1 MSKMGIESVEK
12 KPDYRIIET
21 TRTGTYKAV
30 ANITVPDGKLIIV
43 AIDNSDPAIAQIKEY
58 DGTAGDIIVGVIKES
73 AIAGENSVIVKRGK
87 LNIETID
94 TSNISGLEDY
104 EVFELLEHQNL
115 FVEKTSER
123 QEF

>member
-43 AIDNSDPAIAQIKEY
+43 AIDNSDTAVAQIKEY
-58 DGTAGDIIVGVIKES
+58 DGTAGDIIVGVIKEN
-73 AIAGENSVIVKRGK
+73 AVIGENSVVVKRGK
-87 LNIETID
+87 LNIDTID

-115 FVEKTSER
+115 YVEKISER

>member
-30 ANITVPDGKLIIV
+30 ANITVPDGKLTIV
-43 AIDNSDPAIAQIKEY
+43 AIDNSDTAVAQIKEY
-58 DGTAGDIIVGVIKES
+58 DGTAGDIIVGVIKEN
-73 AIAGENSVIVKRGK
+73 AVIGENSVVVKRGK
-87 LNIETID
+87 LNIDTID

-115 FVEKTSER
+115 YVEKISER

>member
-30 ANITVPDGKLIIV
+30 ANITVPDGKLVVV

-58 DGTAGDIIVGVIKES
+58 DGTAGDIIAGVIK
-73 AIAGENSVIVKRGK
+73 NSVIVKRGK
-87 LNIETID
+87 LNIEAID
-94 TSNISGLEDY
+94 TSNISGL
-104 EVFELLEHQNL
+104 
-115 FVEKTSER
+115 
-123 QEF
+123 

>member
-21 TRTGTYKAV
+21 TRTGTYNAV
-30 ANITVPDGKLIIV
+30 ANITVPDGKLVVV

-58 DGTAGDIIVGVIKES
+58 DGTAGDIIAGVIKES
-73 AIAGENSVIVKRGK
+73 AVAGENSVIVKRGK
-87 LNIETID
+87 LNIEAID

-104 EVFELLEHQNL
+104 EVFEMLEHQNL

>member
-43 AIDNSDPAIAQIKEY
+43 AIDNSDTAVAQIKEF
-58 DGTAGDIIVGVIKES
+58 DGTPGDIIVGVIKES
-73 AIAGENSVIVKRGK
+73 AVIGEN
-87 LNIETID
+87 
-94 TSNISGLEDY
+94 
-104 EVFELLEHQNL
+104 
-115 FVEKTSER
+115 
-123 QEF
+123 

>member
-12 KPDYRIIET
+12 KPDYRVIET
-21 TRTGTYKAV
+21 TRTGTYKAA
-30 ANITVPDGKLIIV
+30 ANITVPEGKLVIV
-43 AIDNSDPAIAQIKEY
+43 AIDNSDTSNAQIKEY
-58 DGTAGDIIVGVIKES
+58 DGTAGDIIAGVIKED
-73 AIAGENSVIVKRGK
+73 AVAGKNSVVIKRGK
-87 LNIETID
+87 LNTEAID

-115 FVEKTSER
+115 FVEKLSER

>member
-30 ANITVPDGKLIIV
+30 ANITVPDGKLVIV
-43 AIDNSDPAIAQIKEY
+43 AIDNSDPAQIKEY
-58 DGTAGDIIVGVIKES
+58 DGTAGDIIAGVIKES
-73 AIAGENSVIVKRGK
+73 AVAGENSVIVKRGK
-87 LNIETID
+87 LNIEAID

>member
-43 AIDNSDPAIAQIKEY
+43 AIDNSDTAVAQIKEF
-58 DGTAGDIIVGVIKES
+58 DGTAGDIIVGVIKEN
-73 AIAGENSVIVKRGK
+73 AVIGENSVVVKRGK
-87 LNIETID
+87 LNIDTID

-115 FVEKTSER
+115 YVEKISER